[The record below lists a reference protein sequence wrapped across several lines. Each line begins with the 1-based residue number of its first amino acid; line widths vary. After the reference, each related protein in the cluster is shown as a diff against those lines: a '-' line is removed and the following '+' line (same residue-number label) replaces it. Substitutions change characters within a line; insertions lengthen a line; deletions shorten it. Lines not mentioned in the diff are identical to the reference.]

1 MADSIDS
8 KVKKAASEAATA
20 AKTSNAASQD
30 QMWKKFDAM
39 LQEFLKMEQSSPAA
53 DRQPA
58 RTAR

>member
-1 MADSIDS
+1 MADSDNQI
-8 KVKKAASEAATA
+8 KKAAGHVATA

-39 LQEFLKMEQSSPAA
+39 LQEFLQMEQNSPAA

-58 RTAR
+58 RTAK